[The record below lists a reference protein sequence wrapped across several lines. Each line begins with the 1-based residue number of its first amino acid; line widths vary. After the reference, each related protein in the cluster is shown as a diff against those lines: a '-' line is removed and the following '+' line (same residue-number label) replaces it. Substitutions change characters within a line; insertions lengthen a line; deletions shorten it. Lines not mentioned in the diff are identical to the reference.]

1 MKKFLF
7 IFLSLIFVSRLYAH
21 EIKFMLGGNISKYEI
36 SPEVYY
42 GSVRG
47 YEFEYTYEISN
58 TKGFLFGCGIE
69 FALTRNVSI
78 EIDGLYFQKG
88 SSIQKLYSPLESP
101 LENLAIID
109 LLLSYNLEGISIPLL
124 LKIKFLSGSSP
135 YILGGGEF
143 SFILSHGV
151 ETIFDDQTEDW
162 VSKKEFT
169 CPGAPQGPCNYAM
182 NKNVEKLGM
191 RAPPDMVVL
200 FETHPGWNQS
210 GGPEILSTENHNGD
224 GCNVLFVD
232 SHVQFVRTRDLKDL
246 KW

>member
-1 MKKFLF
+1 
-7 IFLSLIFVSRLYAH
+7 
-21 EIKFMLGGNISKYEI
+21 MLGGNLSKYEV

-58 TKGFLFGCGIE
+58 TIRFLIGCGIE

-88 SSIQKLYSPLESP
+88 SSIQKLYSPLESGV
-101 LENLAIID
+101 ELAIID

-143 SFILSHGV
+143 SFILSHGYQ
-151 ETIFDDQTEDW
+151 TIIEGRTVDRTNI
-162 VSKKEFT
+162 KEFT
-169 CPGAPQGPCNYAM
+169 QSFDYGLVLGAGFEVKMETTSFFIEGRYYPGLRNIIKGSIDWESAKITSVALI
-182 NKNVEKLGM
+182 LG
-191 RAPPDMVVL
+191 
-200 FETHPGWNQS
+200 FK
-210 GGPEILSTENHNGD
+210 I
-224 GCNVLFVD
+224 
-232 SHVQFVRTRDLKDL
+232 
-246 KW
+246 

>member
-1 MKKFLF
+1 
-7 IFLSLIFVSRLYAH
+7 
-21 EIKFMLGGNISKYEI
+21 MLGGNISKYEI

-143 SFILSHGV
+143 SFILSH
-151 ETIFDDQTEDW
+151 EYQTIIEGRTVDRI
-162 VSKKEFT
+162 SIKEFT
-169 CPGAPQGPCNYAM
+169 QSFDYGLVLGAGFEVKMETISFFIEGRYYPGLRNIIKGSIDWESAKITSVALI
-182 NKNVEKLGM
+182 LG
-191 RAPPDMVVL
+191 
-200 FETHPGWNQS
+200 FK
-210 GGPEILSTENHNGD
+210 I
-224 GCNVLFVD
+224 
-232 SHVQFVRTRDLKDL
+232 
-246 KW
+246 